1 MSVLEWDK
9 TGAREYETGVKKG
22 VLYVQEDGAYPVGV
36 PWNGLS
42 AVTESPSGAEPNAV
56 YADDIK
62 YLNLVSAEEFAATVE
77 AYMSPPEFDACD
89 GSLEVAP
96 GVTVGQQDRKAFGMS
111 YVTTIGN
118 DTKLNN
124 YGYKIH
130 LIWGAIAAPSEK
142 AYNTVNESPEA
153 MGLSW
158 ELSTTPVSVKGGKPT
173 ATMVINSTK
182 TTADKLKAIEDIL
195 YGTADTEARLPLPDE
210 IISIMKGET
219 AEEDTTGDDEVS
231 G

>member
-96 GVTVGQQDRKAFGMS
+96 GVTIGQQDRKAFGMS

-153 MGLSW
+153 MALSW

-195 YGTADTEARLPLPDE
+195 YGTDDAEARLPLPDE

-219 AEEDTTGDDEVS
+219 AGESTTGDDEVS